1 MAETAFQTQYRQE
14 FIAGFER
21 GYSRLRTTTTTE
33 MVRQGDKA
41 IFLVADSGSAAAVT
55 RSVQGLIPG
64 RADNLTQNTAQL
76 VEWHDKPRRTRFN
89 IFGSQGDGRRIMQE
103 MTIKVMNRRIDDDIL
118 VELKTGTVTT
128 GAAQIATLN
137 LVTIAKTKL
146 GNAKVDLEE
155 IENLFAVI
163 SPAFDGYLMNIPAY
177 ASADY
182 VEVKPFAGPTR
193 TMKRWYGLN
202 WICHSGV
209 AGLGTASESCF
220 MYHRDAIGHAADTE
234 AVASIPGYNEEEDY
248 YWARTS
254 LFMGSALLQ
263 NAGVVEM
270 VHDGSA
276 LA

>member
-21 GYSRLRTTTTTE
+21 GYSRLRTTCTTE

-41 IFLVADSGSAAAVT
+41 IFLVADSGSATAVT

-118 VELKTGTVTT
+118 VELKTGTITT
-128 GAAQIATLN
+128 GSAQIATLN

-146 GNAKVDLEE
+146 GNAKVDLED
-155 IENLFAVI
+155 IESMFAVI

-182 VEVKPFAGPTR
+182 VESKPFVGPTR
-193 TMKRWYGLN
+193 AMKRWYGVN

-209 AGLGTASESCF
+209 EGLATSSESCF
-220 MYHRDAIGHAADTE
+220 MYHRDAIGHAADVE
-234 AVASIPGYNEEEDY
+234 ALASIPGYNEEEDY

-254 LFMGSALLQ
+254 IFMGSKLLQ